1 MFAKLAGPLT
11 LAAESQSSPI
21 SALIWLTIPLIALVG
36 GLAYAYWVV
45 KLKRKFENRVNRSVG
60 NFRKFQATFESD
72 SAKSETSRPETSRT
86 ESGGPNQ
93 SGPDSFL
100 DKNLNS

>member
-11 LAAESQSSPI
+11 LAAESQGSPI

>member
-1 MFAKLAGPLT
+1 MFAKLSGALS

-36 GLAYAYWVV
+36 GLSYAYWVV

-60 NFRKFQATFESD
+60 NFRKFQATFESEG
-72 SAKSETSRPETSRT
+72 ARPEISRTEISRT
-86 ESGGPNQ
+86 ESSRPNQ
-93 SGPDSFL
+93 SGPDNFL

>member
-11 LAAESQSSPI
+11 LAAESQGSPI

-86 ESGGPNQ
+86 ESGEPNQ

>member
-11 LAAESQSSPI
+11 LAAESQGSPI

-72 SAKSETSRPETSRT
+72 SAKSETSRPETSST

>member
-11 LAAESQSSPI
+11 LAAESQGSPI

-93 SGPDSFL
+93 SGPYSFL